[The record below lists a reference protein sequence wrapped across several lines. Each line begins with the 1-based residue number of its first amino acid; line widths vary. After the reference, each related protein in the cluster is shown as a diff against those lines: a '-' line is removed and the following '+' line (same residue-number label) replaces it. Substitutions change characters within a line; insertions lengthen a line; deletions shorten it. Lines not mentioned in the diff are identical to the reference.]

1 MKMPE
6 QFDTIRPY
14 QDHEVKPAIE
24 RLVSHPLYPPLVK
37 YLYGDADIDTLTA
50 KFRSIETIHDFQHFF
65 SKYTV
70 GRIIEKSSRGLT
82 ARGTENIDPQISYLF
97 VANHRDI
104 VLDTAIMQWLL
115 DEFGHRSSQITI
127 GENLLTGQF
136 MQDLGKL
143 NKVVTFFRGGSKVE
157 QYRNALT
164 SSAYINYVIKEQKE
178 SIWIAHRNGRTKDG
192 NDRTQTGLIKMLSA
206 GNQDICGELAG
217 LNIVPVTISYEIE
230 PCDILKV
237 RELYIS
243 KRQEYKKAPDED
255 FKSVLAG
262 ITGEKGRISFAFGKP
277 LNAFILS
284 LKSEHLH
291 ASELIDR
298 ITGEIDRQIHTDYFL
313 WPGNYLA
320 FDLLHHTDEYREQYS
335 EGEKRSFEAVMQKK
349 IGTLEGF
356 DQDELRRM
364 YLQMY
369 ANPVINKRALKQG
382 PS

>member
-1 MKMPE
+1 MPK

-14 QDHEVKPAIE
+14 LDHEVKPATE
-24 RLVSHPLYPPLVK
+24 RLVSHPLFPSLVK
-37 YLYGDADIDTLTA
+37 YLYEDADIDELTA
-50 KFRSIETIHDFQHFF
+50 KFRSIGTIYDFQHFF
-65 SKYTV
+65 SRHTV
-70 GRIIEKSSRGLT
+70 GTIIEKTSRGLT
-82 ARGTENIDPQISYLF
+82 ASGSGNIDPQTSYLF
-97 VANHRDI
+97 VGNHRDI

-115 DEFGHRSSQITI
+115 NEFGHGTSQITM
-127 GENLLTGQF
+127 GENLMTGQF
-136 MQDLGKL
+136 MKDLGKL
-143 NKVVTFFRGGSKVE
+143 NKVVTIFRGGSKIE

-164 SSAYINYVIKEQKE
+164 SSAYINYVIREQRE
-178 SIWIAHRNGRTKDG
+178 SVWIAHRNGRTKNGD
-192 NDRTQTGLIKMLSA
+192 DRTQSGLIKMLSA
-206 GNQDICGELAG
+206 GNQDICRSLAG

-243 KRQEYKKAPDED
+243 RKKAYIKAPDED
-255 FKSVLAG
+255 YMSVLTG

-284 LKSEHLH
+284 LEGEDLP
-291 ASELIDR
+291 ASEIIDR

-320 FDLLHHTDEYREQYS
+320 FDLLHDTEQYRKCYS
-335 EGEKRSFEAVMQKK
+335 DAEKRSFMAGMQEK

-356 DQDELRRM
+356 DRDELRRM

-369 ANPVINKRALKQG
+369 ANPVINKRALRLDS
-382 PS
+382 P